1 MQELLEKTNL
11 QFEHNNI
18 RIRAKKVMSPA
29 YEKEIL
35 RQLREYEQVSGTTI
49 LPKEEGE

>member
-35 RQLREYEQVSGTTI
+35 RQLKEYEQVSGTSI
-49 LPKEEGE
+49 LPKEDSQ